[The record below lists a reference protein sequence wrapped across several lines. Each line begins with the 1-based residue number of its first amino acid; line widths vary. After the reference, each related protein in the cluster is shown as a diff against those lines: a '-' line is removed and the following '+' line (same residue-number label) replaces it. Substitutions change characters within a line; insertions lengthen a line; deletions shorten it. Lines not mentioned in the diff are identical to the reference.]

1 MKARLLPKTPII
13 KYTQYKGDVLRL
25 SKFAPYTVEEVAVE
39 INGQKDNVRKIT
51 TFRDSKGNITERVF
65 DYPGR
70 PIRNRLY
77 SSEYNDIGIYESVK
91 STTKQDY
98 ELNRSVVKL
107 YKDVVCLP
115 KANRF
120 MFWNH
125 KSTTVDHAAYNL
137 DKDELILTQVK
148 VKNKSNSS
156 QQTHSFVQYPRIRSG
171 KKTPEK
177 LKQLKFTVRGDNS
190 VVESTIEASDK
201 NIIPQN
207 DSYLG
212 YRALTMEDSKIP
224 FVRRYLRERNMAD
237 KGVSVEPQFNPRQ
250 YTDENFSALFDAE
263 DGSVKFNKDHKILS
277 KGRLANTSR
286 HEVEHS
292 WHYFLQASLN
302 GGGTPWQTE
311 MAQKF
316 DKIKNKRTL
325 KEAKN
330 YDRSIN
336 TYVHYYE
343 DAARYRRNYIEIKAR
358 EAGAEAQEA
367 YDFEGQDIRRSFTH
381 IPSKFL

>member
-1 MKARLLPKTPII
+1 M
-13 KYTQYKGDVLRL
+13 
-25 SKFAPYTVEEVAVE
+25 
-39 INGQKDNVRKIT
+39 
-51 TFRDSKGNITERVF
+51 
-65 DYPGR
+65 
-70 PIRNRLY
+70 
-77 SSEYNDIGIYESVK
+77 
-91 STTKQDY
+91 
-98 ELNRSVVKL
+98 
-107 YKDVVCLP
+107 
-115 KANRF
+115 
-120 MFWNH
+120 
-125 KSTTVDHAAYNL
+125 
-137 DKDELILTQVK
+137 
-148 VKNKSNSS
+148 
-156 QQTHSFVQYPRIRSG
+156 
-171 KKTPEK
+171 
-177 LKQLKFTVRGDNS
+177 RGDNS

-292 WHYFLQASLN
+292 WHYFLQALLN

-367 YDFEGQDIRRSFTH
+367 YDFEGQSIRRSFTH
-381 IPSKFL
+381 VPSKFL

>member
-1 MKARLLPKTPII
+1 MKARLLPKTSII

-107 YKDVVCLP
+107 YKDVVSLP

-137 DKDELILTQVK
+137 DKDELILTKVK
-148 VKNKSNSS
+148 VKINQIHPNK
-156 QQTHSFVQYPRIRSG
+156 I
-171 KKTPEK
+171 
-177 LKQLKFTVRGDNS
+177 
-190 VVESTIEASDK
+190 
-201 NIIPQN
+201 
-207 DSYLG
+207 
-212 YRALTMEDSKIP
+212 
-224 FVRRYLRERNMAD
+224 
-237 KGVSVEPQFNPRQ
+237 
-250 YTDENFSALFDAE
+250 
-263 DGSVKFNKDHKILS
+263 ILS
-277 KGRLANTSR
+277 
-286 HEVEHS
+286 
-292 WHYFLQASLN
+292 F
-302 GGGTPWQTE
+302 
-311 MAQKF
+311 
-316 DKIKNKRTL
+316 
-325 KEAKN
+325 
-330 YDRSIN
+330 SI
-336 TYVHYYE
+336 
-343 DAARYRRNYIEIKAR
+343 R
-358 EAGAEAQEA
+358 E
-367 YDFEGQDIRRSFTH
+367 
-381 IPSKFL
+381 

>member
-13 KYTQYKGDVLRL
+13 KYTQYKGGALRL

-70 PIRNRLY
+70 PIWNRLY
-77 SSEYNDIGIYESVK
+77 NSEENDIGIYESVK

-107 YKDVVCLP
+107 YKDVVSLP

-171 KKTPEK
+171 KKTPEAS
-177 LKQLKFTVRGDNS
+177 KQLKFTVRGDKS
-190 VVESTIEASDK
+190 VIEKTIKASDK
-201 NIIPQN
+201 RIIPDN

-212 YRALTMEDSKIP
+212 YRALTFEDAKIP
-224 FVRRYLRERNMAD
+224 FVRRYLSERNMAD
-237 KGVSVEPQFNPRQ
+237 KGVGVEPQFNPRN
-250 YTDENFSALFDAE
+250 YSDESFSAIFDAE
-263 DGSVKFNKDHKILS
+263 DGFVKFNKDHDFVT
-277 KGRLANTSR
+277 KGRLAKTSK

-292 WHYFLQASLN
+292 WQFFLQALLN

-358 EAGAEAQEA
+358 EAGADAQEN
-367 YDFEGQDIRRSFTH
+367 YDFEGQSIRRSFKH